1 MPGPTAED
9 VLRREV
15 SKGNLTQHVEALCRW
30 ERVSGKEGE
39 LRAAEYIVGVL
50 EELGVPHTLHELKAY
65 VSYPVEAQL
74 RVIAPS
80 PEQIGAITH
89 SFSASTGPQEV
100 VGPLALASRGE
111 LEAKK
116 LGGKVVLTDGM
127 ALPWRVKEVE
137 AAGAVAHIN
146 ACDSPEPHEMCTSPV
161 WGTPELSQ
169 VDRLPHLPVLSI
181 NRQGE
186 EHLKALLRRGRV
198 DVALQTKVWTGWAT
212 LKLPAAEIKGP
223 RSSDDFVLAGSHY
236 DAWYVGA
243 TDTATSDALLLEM
256 ARLLWE
262 QRDDLLRAVRLAWW
276 PGHSQGRYA
285 GSAWYADRFWRDLYH
300 HGVAYLNLDGPGSR
314 HVDRFRL
321 SATADIADFN
331 RRSITELSGMRVEER
346 ASEESMGL
354 RGRPGRN
361 ADQSFLGLGLPSLAA
376 YGEMPPDHPDRGTHA
391 MASGGGWYWH
401 TPEDT
406 IDKVDFDLL
415 VLETFVFAAQVARLA
430 TTKVIPLVLKH
441 TAEDIL
447 HLLHLYADAAGDI
460 VDFEEAHREAR
471 RFREDCGN
479 LEVHKRAVESL
490 GDEWKAAALNTELL
504 KLTRII
510 NPVLYTTAGPFRQ
523 DPAEPQ
529 FLLPGLAPPLSSAE
543 ILGEGR
549 GFLRVQLTRELNR
562 VTHAL
567 DAASTLV
574 EAHLRE
580 EMEEYD

>member
-1 MPGPTAED
+1 MPGATPED

-15 SKGNLTQHVEALCRW
+15 SKGNLTRHLEALCRW

-50 EELGVPHTLHELKAY
+50 EELGLPHDLHELRAY
-65 VSYPVEAQL
+65 VSYPVAAQL
-74 RVIAPS
+74 QVIAPS
-80 PEQIGAITH
+80 PEQIEAITH
-89 SFSASTGPQEV
+89 SFSASTGTQGV
-100 VGPLALASRGE
+100 VGPLVLASHGERG
-111 LEAKK
+111 AKK

-146 ACDSPEPHEMCTSPV
+146 ACDNPEPHEMCTSPV

-169 VDRLPHLPVLSI
+169 VDRLPSIPILSV
-181 NRQGE
+181 NRQGG
-186 EHLKALLRRGRV
+186 EHLKALLQRGRV
-198 DVALQTKVWTGWAT
+198 EVALQTKVWTGWAT
-212 LKLPAAEIKGP
+212 LKLPAAEVKGP

-236 DAWYVGA
+236 DSWYVGA

-262 QRDDLLRAVRLAWW
+262 RREDLVRAVRIAWW
-276 PGHSQGRYA
+276 PGHSQARYA
-285 GSAWYADRFWRDLYH
+285 GSAWYADRFWWDLYH

-314 HVDRFRL
+314 QVDRFRL
-321 SATADIADFN
+321 TATADIADFN
-331 RRSITELSGMRVEER
+331 RRSIAELSGMQVEER
-346 ASEESMGL
+346 ASEESMDL
-354 RGRPGRN
+354 RGRPARN

-401 TPEDT
+401 TPGDT
-406 IDKVDFDLL
+406 IDRVDFDLL
-415 VLETFVFAAQVARLA
+415 ALETFIFTAQVARLA
-430 TTKVIPLVLKH
+430 TAKVIPLVLKH

-447 HLLHLYADAAGDI
+447 HLLHRYDKEAEDF

-490 GDEWKAAALNTELL
+490 GDEWKAAALNAALL
-504 KLTRII
+504 KLTRIL
-510 NPVLYTTAGPFRQ
+510 NPVLYTVAGPFRQ
-523 DPAEPQ
+523 DPAEPL
-529 FLLPGLAPPLSSAE
+529 FLLPGLAPALSSGKVPE
-543 ILGEGR
+543 ERR
-549 GFLRVQLTRELNR
+549 GFLRVQVTRELNR